1 MKLPR
6 ELKDRCKEVERTQNT
21 AWLTKEVS
29 RTDALQ
35 HLLSDA
41 LPRVDEVEK
50 RHLDIIA
57 IVFDDAGTRALLGQS
72 SQQDFDYGQPKRI
85 AGIASARPVDIG
97 SRTHIL

>member
-1 MKLPR
+1 VKLPR

-57 IVFDDAGTRALLGQS
+57 IVFDDAGT
-72 SQQDFDYGQPKRI
+72 
-85 AGIASARPVDIG
+85 
-97 SRTHIL
+97 